1 MSSTRENTFFNIDN
15 RIFYLSDDVDNESIG
30 RLAFNILSEIKKMTT
45 MMRKKRILSVNQ
57 LSCISILMV
66 DQFTTCGD

>member
-30 RLAFNILSEIKKMTT
+30 RLAWA
-45 MMRKKRILSVNQ
+45 
-57 LSCISILMV
+57 
-66 DQFTTCGD
+66 